1 MFLSVADFIWYPL
14 VTIIVL
20 TLIFPSCV
28 ICSLNVPE
36 HYILVSQNEDV
47 FENIWVNRC
56 FWDIYK
62 YKTNIFDPHY
72 TSSQLFSQS
81 LAFIYK
87 NDNRLTCCVRRVNSC
102 SALFLMSPWAS
113 RLHTKFTSICS
124 TSMSMCFSFR
134 SRILLYAIITWERSR
149 KILGKPYNHWY
160 MQDVTNSQ
168 IKDCCLYYS

>member
-56 FWDIYK
+56 F
-62 YKTNIFDPHY
+62 
-72 TSSQLFSQS
+72 
-81 LAFIYK
+81 
-87 NDNRLTCCVRRVNSC
+87 
-102 SALFLMSPWAS
+102 
-113 RLHTKFTSICS
+113 
-124 TSMSMCFSFR
+124 
-134 SRILLYAIITWERSR
+134 
-149 KILGKPYNHWY
+149 
-160 MQDVTNSQ
+160 
-168 IKDCCLYYS
+168 